1 MAKRLVIFDLDGTLL
16 DTISDL
22 ATAANHALQCLGYPV
37 HPTETIRTFVGNGI
51 NKLLE
56 RSLPEGDRTEA
67 NVMRMREHFI
77 PYYNEHNADLSC
89 PYPGVSDLLRWL
101 QESGVM
107 IAVASN
113 KYQAA
118 TERLVAHYF
127 PEIRFVKVYGQ
138 RTDVP
143 IKPDPTVVMEIME
156 QAGVER
162 NEVLYVGD
170 SGVDMQTGR
179 NAGVDT
185 VGVSW
190 GFRPKSELESFSPM
204 AIVDHAEDLKKYV
217 TAAK

>member
-1 MAKRLVIFDLDGTLL
+1 MLIIFDLDGTLIN
-16 DTISDL
+16 TIDDL
-22 ATAANHALQCLGYPV
+22 GQACNHALSACGFPTHKIEDYP
-37 HPTETIRTFVGNGI
+37 RLVGNGI

-56 RSLPEGDRTEA
+56 RSLPEEERTEA

-204 AIVDHAEDLKKYV
+204 AIVDCADDLKKYV

>member
-1 MAKRLVIFDLDGTLL
+1 
-16 DTISDL
+16 
-22 ATAANHALQCLGYPV
+22 
-37 HPTETIRTFVGNGI
+37 
-51 NKLLE
+51 
-56 RSLPEGDRTEA
+56 LPEEERTEA
-67 NVMRMREHFI
+67 NVMRMREYFI
-77 PYYNEHNADLSC
+77 HYYNEHNADLSC

-143 IKPDPTVVMEIME
+143 IKPDPTVVMEIMD